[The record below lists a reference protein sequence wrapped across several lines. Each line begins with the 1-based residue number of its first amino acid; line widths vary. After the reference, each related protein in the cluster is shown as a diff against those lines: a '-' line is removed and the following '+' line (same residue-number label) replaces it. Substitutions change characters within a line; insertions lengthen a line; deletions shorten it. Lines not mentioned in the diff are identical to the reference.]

1 MAAFAN
7 NAKRQLA
14 AGQLSL
20 GLILRQARTV
30 DIAAIARACG
40 FDWLS
45 IDMEHTS
52 LDMDTAAQI
61 ASAALPVGISP
72 LVRIPGKE
80 HHHATRLLDA
90 GAQGVIIP
98 HVDTAED
105 AESFVSHCKYPPIG
119 RRSIAS
125 VQPQLAFQ
133 SITGEEAMQAVNA
146 ETLIVAML
154 ETPRAIDNADAIAA
168 VPGVDVL
175 LVGTH
180 DLCAEMGITGQFGDP
195 RVEDAYRRV
204 AAVCMAH
211 GVYAGMAGVHDP
223 KLAAKFVELGVRFI
237 GGGTDLSFL
246 MAGARQRASFLRGL
260 LPK

>member
-1 MAAFAN
+1 MAAFPN
-7 NAKRQLA
+7 HAKRQLQ
-14 AGQLSL
+14 AGQLAL

-45 IDMEHTS
+45 MDMEHTS

-61 ASAALPVGISP
+61 AAAALPAGISA

-80 HHHATRLLDA
+80 PHHATRLLDA

-105 AESFVSHCKYPPIG
+105 AALFVSHCKYPPAG
-119 RRSIAS
+119 HRSTAS
-125 VQPQLAFQ
+125 VLPQLGFQ
-133 SITGEEAMQAVNA
+133 SISGDEAMQAVNA

-175 LVGTH
+175 LIGTN
-180 DLCAEMGITGQFGDP
+180 DLCAEMGIAGQFGDP
-195 RVEDAYRRV
+195 KLEQAYRRV
-204 AAVCMAH
+204 TAACKAH
-211 GVYAGMAGVHDP
+211 GKYAGMAGLHDP
-223 KLAAKFVELGVRFI
+223 KLAAKFVEMGVRFI

-246 MAGARQRASFLRGL
+246 MAGARQRTSFLRGL
-260 LPK
+260 LK